1 MKTASKLLSMLLLVA
16 MCLSLMGG
24 SAYATGLAPLGEA
37 ATQGLAPLGTDDS
50 STVSGS
56 TDSGAA
62 GSSTFDL
69 KPLSDDADSSTTFD
83 LDKPSLYLSPDLV
96 CSVGDSHYTSLEK
109 AIADVGAGGTI
120 TLLQNASLNTSTS
133 INKNITLNL
142 NGKTLNLAA
151 DLVIAANVT
160 LSNGTVKFNSNH
172 INVQNGT
179 LSVYTITCYPS
190 GFATSGTGK
199 VQLYSGTY
207 AEQPKAEFLPDGYV
221 WNSATHEVGP
231 KSATY
236 VAYVNDK
243 GYESVNAA
251 FEAAMDLTGPVTI
264 SLVEDPDKF
273 ESLQCTL
280 SSVSFVKCDS
290 VTININDN
298 TLNLV
303 NGITFRKPATING
316 HKLTSTPGVAGVT
329 VEATRL
335 TLNADLSECTVVA
348 QNGAAVTVNGVDV
361 ALIDISGDSTLNMA
375 SGNISAL
382 TVGAGKNTL
391 NVTGG
396 TVGAGAAGAGDGLQL
411 VGNTP
416 VRAIRGGTWYV
427 EVGDLAA
434 FDALLPDGYERSG
447 DASPYT
453 VVSKS
458 GSGSGSGGSGG
469 TVTGSF
475 TLYGS
480 PYVTGSGTSV
490 YIDMPSLTANKYWV
504 SKDANGHSASAL
516 TVGIDCNE
524 AAIGTGYRL
533 TLTKSF
539 LDKLSAGTYYFFS
552 QGPMTGGNFTTLSMG
567 SLVVQNG
574 SITVNPGTAAVWPVD
589 SSEWYSGNGMYY
601 FYVTPALQLV
611 DGKTYDY
618 YDVRIDDVLLG
629 GDKFTYNGYQKFGI
643 AASVMDSLSIGSHTI
658 TVLTPAGY
666 ASCNFRIGA
675 TLRPVDTDK
684 HVTGSSKN
692 LQFVCSDAIS
702 RVWIGS
708 NELTSLNY
716 GDYWTL
722 SSSGKT
728 ITLTAKLMN
737 TQLVA
742 GNSYTLTVL
751 TANGDRPSCSFKIL
765 TTAQASASPQTGD
778 ESNLALWAAVLVL
791 TGGAAVAILPRLKKH
806 EN

>member
-83 LDKPSLYLSPDLV
+83 LDKPSTLTAEKNIWNGLYADLV
-96 CSVGDSHYTSLEK
+96 TAAQNTTSIKLHDDAVSPAK
-109 AIADVGAGGTI
+109 DPGGTI
-120 TLLQNASLNTSTS
+120 SRSVVIDLNDKVLTLDGILTVNA
-133 INKNITLNL
+133 NITIKNGKLTNANKITVGKGYTVTFENVDL
-142 NGKTLNLAA
+142 NGKDVIGEGESTEAKEYIATIGSEKFATMDEAFAYAAMQTGTVTINVIDDSSKLKDYTVTALPSVMSCDAIVLNLGKNCLKDASGSG
-151 DLVIAANVT
+151 LEVGVPFTI
-160 LSNGTVKFNSNH
+160 NGGTIVGGIVANSNVSL
-172 INVQNGT
+172 NSTEVTGGVSVGGKTLTVNSSKVDVVGLYGGT
-179 LSVYTITCYPS
+179 LVMGS
-190 GFATSGTGK
+190 GSEIGSLQLAHTEAQNILKVSGGK
-199 VQLYSGTY
+199 V
-207 AEQPKAEFLPDGYV
+207 KEFIYTGGSSYRAITGGE
-221 WNSATHEVGP
+221 W
-231 KSATY
+231 
-236 VAYVNDK
+236 YVND
-243 GYESVNAA
+243 GDDV
-251 FEAAMDLTGPVTI
+251 
-264 SLVEDPDKF
+264 SLEY
-273 ESLQCTL
+273 LRAC
-280 SSVSFVKCDS
+280 
-290 VTININDN
+290 
-298 TLNLV
+298 
-303 NGITFRKPATING
+303 
-316 HKLTSTPGVAGVT
+316 VADG
-329 VEATRL
+329 L
-335 TLNADLSECTVVA
+335 TLKGT
-348 QNGAAVTVNGVDV
+348 
-361 ALIDISGDSTLNMA
+361 
-375 SGNISAL
+375 
-382 TVGAGKNTL
+382 KN
-391 NVTGG
+391 
-396 TVGAGAAGAGDGLQL
+396 
-411 VGNTP
+411 
-416 VRAIRGGTWYV
+416 
-427 EVGDLAA
+427 
-434 FDALLPDGYERSG
+434 
-447 DASPYT
+447 PYT
-453 VVSKS
+453 VGEGAGT
-458 GSGSGSGGSGG
+458 GSGSGSGGVDNGF
-469 TVTGSF
+469 TY

-480 PYVTGSGTSV
+480 PYTKNSTGTVYVDISAQSTNGYWIGTKADATNAQQISSIN
-490 YIDMPSLTANKYWV
+490 YSLSAN
-504 SKDANGHSASAL
+504 
-516 TVGIDCNE
+516 
-524 AAIGTGYRL
+524 GTGYRL
-533 TLTKSF
+533 TFTNSYLNS
-539 LDKLSAGTYYFFS
+539 LASGTYYLFAVY
-552 QGPMTGGNFTTLSMG
+552 GGNTVRMCSTTNPLVITG
-567 SLVVQNG
+567 SD

-589 SSEWYSGNGMYY
+589 SSLWYSGDGTYY
-601 FYVTPALQLV
+601 FYVTPSLQLV

-643 AASVMDSLSIGSHTI
+643 AASVMDNLTVGNTHTL

-708 NELTSLNY
+708 NELTNLNY

-742 GNSYTLTVL
+742 GNTYTLTVQ
-751 TANGDRPSCSFKIL
+751 TANGDTPSCSFKIL

-778 ESNLALWAAVLVL
+778 ESNLALWALVLVL

>member
-83 LDKPSLYLSPDLV
+83 LDKPSLYLSPDLFW
-96 CSVGDSHYTSLEK
+96 SVGEGNFASLEEAVAAAK
-109 AIADVGAGGTI
+109 AGDTI
-120 TLLQNASLNTSTS
+120 TMLQDAALNASTS

-142 NGKTLNLAA
+142 NGKTLSLAA
-151 DLVIAANVT
+151 DLVIDANVT
-160 LSNGTVKFNSNH
+160 LSNGTVKFNGKS
-172 INVQNGT
+172 INVQNGRT
-179 LSVYTITCYPS
+179 LSVYTITCHPA

-207 AEQPKAEFLPDGYV
+207 SEQPKAEFLPDGYV
-221 WNSATHEVGP
+221 WNSTTHEVGP

-243 GYESVNAA
+243 GYESVDEA
-251 FEAAMDLTGPVTI
+251 FEAAMDLTGAVTI
-264 SLVEDPDKF
+264 SLVEDKTTF
-273 ESLQCTL
+273 AELTL
-280 SSVSFVKCDS
+280 SGPVDFAKCDR
-290 VTININDN
+290 VTINLNNN
-298 TLNLV
+298 TLVANISTV
-303 NGITFRKPATING
+303 KPMVING
-316 HKLTSTPGVAGVT
+316 HKLKGT
-329 VEATRL
+329 VGTAISSL
-335 TLNADLSECTVVA
+335 TLNANVEGSA
-348 QNGAAVTVNGVDV
+348 AAAVGGTLTVNGVSVDEV
-361 ALIDISGDSTLNMA
+361 EISEDSTLNMA
-375 SGNISAL
+375 SGSIGKLS
-382 TVGAGKNTL
+382 VIDGANRL

-396 TVGAGAAGAGDGLQL
+396 TIGTST
-411 VGNTP
+411 TP
-416 VRAIRGGTWYV
+416 VVLEYDTVVAAIRGGTWYV
-427 EVGDLAA
+427 NDADLIK
-434 FDALLPDGYERSG
+434 FDALVADGYERSG

-458 GSGSGSGGSGG
+458 GSGSGSGGTDNGF
-469 TVTGSF
+469 TY

-480 PYVTGSGTSV
+480 PYTKNSTGTVYVDISAQSTNGYWIGTKADATNAQQIS
-490 YIDMPSLTANKYWV
+490 SLNYSLSAN
-504 SKDANGHSASAL
+504 
-516 TVGIDCNE
+516 
-524 AAIGTGYRL
+524 GTGYRL
-533 TLTKSF
+533 TFTNSYLNS
-539 LDKLSAGTYYFFS
+539 LASGTYYLFAVY
-552 QGPMTGGNFTTLSMG
+552 GGNTVRMCSTTNPLVITG
-567 SLVVQNG
+567 SG

-589 SSEWYSGNGMYY
+589 SSLWYSGDGTYY
-601 FYVTPALQLV
+601 FYVTPSLQLV

-629 GDKFTYNGYQKFGI
+629 GDKYTYNGYQKFGI
-643 AASVMDSLSIGSHTI
+643 AASVMDNLTVGNTHTL

-742 GNSYTLTVL
+742 GNTYTLTVQ
-751 TANGDRPSCSFKIL
+751 TANGDTPSCSFKIL

>member
-83 LDKPSLYLSPDLV
+83 LDKPSTLTAEKNIWNGLYADLV
-96 CSVGDSHYTSLEK
+96 TAAQNTTSIKLHD
-109 AIADVGAGGTI
+109 DVVPPAKDPGGTI
-120 TLLQNASLNTSTS
+120 SRSVVIDLNDKELTLDGILTVNA
-133 INKNITLNL
+133 NITIKNGKLTDASKITVGKGYTVTFENVDLNGTKVIGEGESTEAKEYIATIGSEKFATMDEAFAYAAKQTGTVTINVIDDSSKLKDYTVTALPSVMSCDAIVLNL
-142 NGKTLNLAA
+142 GKNCLVGTLNVVVPFTINGGTIKGDIVAFS
-151 DLVIAANVT
+151 NVT
-160 LSNGTVKFNSNH
+160 LSNTEVAGGVSVGGKTLTVNSSKVNA
-172 INVQNGT
+172 VGLYGST
-179 LSVYTITCYPS
+179 LVMGSGSEIGSLEIDDTDGQSVLKVS
-190 GFATSGTGK
+190 GGK
-199 VQLYSGTY
+199 VMKLILSYGSSYRAITGG
-207 AEQPKAEFLPDGYV
+207 E
-221 WNSATHEVGP
+221 W
-231 KSATY
+231 
-236 VAYVNDK
+236 YVND
-243 GYESVNAA
+243 GDDV
-251 FEAAMDLTGPVTI
+251 
-264 SLVEDPDKF
+264 SLEY
-273 ESLQCTL
+273 LRNC
-280 SSVSFVKCDS
+280 
-290 VTININDN
+290 
-298 TLNLV
+298 
-303 NGITFRKPATING
+303 
-316 HKLTSTPGVAGVT
+316 VADG
-329 VEATRL
+329 L
-335 TLNADLSECTVVA
+335 TLKGT
-348 QNGAAVTVNGVDV
+348 
-361 ALIDISGDSTLNMA
+361 
-375 SGNISAL
+375 
-382 TVGAGKNTL
+382 KN
-391 NVTGG
+391 
-396 TVGAGAAGAGDGLQL
+396 
-411 VGNTP
+411 
-416 VRAIRGGTWYV
+416 
-427 EVGDLAA
+427 
-434 FDALLPDGYERSG
+434 
-447 DASPYT
+447 PYT
-453 VVSKS
+453 VGEGAGT
-458 GSGSGSGGSGG
+458 GSGSGSGGVDNGF
-469 TVTGSF
+469 TY

-480 PYVTGSGTSV
+480 PYTKNSTGTVYVDISAQSTNGYWIGTKADATNAQQIASTNYEGPV
-490 YIDMPSLTANKYWV
+490 AN
-504 SKDANGHSASAL
+504 
-516 TVGIDCNE
+516 
-524 AAIGTGYRL
+524 GTGYRL
-533 TLTKSF
+533 TFKNSYLNS
-539 LDKLSAGTYYFFS
+539 LPNGTYYLFAVY
-552 QGPMTGGNFTTLSMG
+552 GGNTVRMCSTTNPLVITG
-567 SLVVQNG
+567 SG

-589 SSEWYSGNGMYY
+589 SSLWYSGDGTYY
-601 FYVTPALQLV
+601 FYVTPSLQLV
-611 DGKTYDY
+611 DGTPNDY
-618 YDVRIDDVLLG
+618 YEVRIDDVLLG

-643 AASVMDSLSIGSHTI
+643 AASVMDNLTVGTTHTL

-742 GNSYTLTVL
+742 GNTYTLTVQ
-751 TANGDRPSCSFKIL
+751 TANGDTPSCTFKIL

>member
-83 LDKPSLYLSPDLV
+83 LDKPSLYLSKDMV

-109 AIADVGAGGTI
+109 AIAAVGAGGTI
-120 TLLQNASLNTSTS
+120 TLLQDASLNTSTS
-133 INKNITLNL
+133 IGKNITLNL
-142 NGKTLNLAA
+142 NGKTLTLAA
-151 DLVIAANVT
+151 DLVIDANVT
-160 LSNGTVKFNSNH
+160 LRNGTVKFNGNS
-172 INVQNGT
+172 INVQNGRT
-179 LSVYTITCYPS
+179 LSVYTITCHPA

-207 AEQPKAEFLPDGYV
+207 SEQPKAEFLPDGYV
-221 WNSATHEVGP
+221 WNSTTHEVGP

-243 GYESVNAA
+243 GYESVDAA
-251 FEAAMDLTGPVTI
+251 FAAAQDLTGAVTI
-264 SLVEDPDKF
+264 SLVEDETKF
-273 ESLQCTL
+273 ENLILT
-280 SSVSFVKCDS
+280 VDVYFDKCSS
-290 VTININDN
+290 VTINLNDN
-298 TLNLV
+298 TLEV
-303 NGITFRKPATING
+303 GDFTTAKPMVING
-316 HKLTSTPGVAGVT
+316 YKLQGNVIAG
-329 VEATRL
+329 ACSL
-335 TLNADLSECTVVA
+335 TLNANVDGGVVA
-348 QNGAAVTVNGVDV
+348 NRGAALTVNGVTV
-361 ALIDISGDSTLNMA
+361 GAVNISDDSTLNMA
-375 SGNISAL
+375 SGTIGAL
-382 TVGAGKNTL
+382 NVGSGANTL

-396 TVGAGAAGAGDGLQL
+396 TVGST
-411 VGNTP
+411 TP
-416 VRAIRGGTWYV
+416 VVLGYTKAVRAIRGGTWYLNA
-427 EVGDLAA
+427 GDLAA

-458 GSGSGSGGSGG
+458 GSGIGSGG
-469 TVTGSF
+469 TDNGFTY

-480 PYVTGSGTSV
+480 PYTKNSTGTVYVDISAQSTNGYWIGTKADATNAQK
-490 YIDMPSLTANKYWV
+490 IDSINYSLSAN
-504 SKDANGHSASAL
+504 
-516 TVGIDCNE
+516 
-524 AAIGTGYRL
+524 GTGYRL
-533 TLTKSF
+533 TFTNSYLNS
-539 LDKLSAGTYYFFS
+539 LASGTYYLFAAY
-552 QGPMTGGNFTTLSMG
+552 GGNTVRMCSTTNPLVITG
-567 SLVVQNG
+567 SD

-589 SSEWYSGNGMYY
+589 SSLWYSGDGTYY
-601 FYVTPALQLV
+601 FYVTPSLQLV

-618 YDVRIDDVLLG
+618 YEVRIDDVLLG
-629 GDKFTYNGYQKFGI
+629 GDKYTYNGYQKFGI
-643 AASVMDSLSIGSHTI
+643 AASVMDNLTVGNTHTL

-742 GNSYTLTVL
+742 GNSYTLTVQ